1 LNSLF
6 SCGSNDKCV
15 SINKLSNILSQ
26 YPAANANSNFP
37 QNDSNPYYRQQLLNY
52 TPGANA
58 TPGANDISNMQRFA
72 NGLNNAIGTA
82 GSILSTTTDA
92 AGNIITKSLDAAGN
106 VVTTT
111 TDTAGNI
118 LSRTV
123 AAAGNLATGT
133 ANALSNTAKNIGG
146 DVGSTLT
153 SGVAGLSSLGQDA
166 IAGTAGLLKGA
177 GSDLKNAL
185 ASGSRQPG
193 SIQGQGSIQGAIGQT
208 ANQQQNAIVPVNAC
222 NANTG
227 VDFYSYYGALPTK
240 TASNYMPV
248 TADFSAFAK

>member
-1 LNSLF
+1 MNGLF
-6 SCGSNDKCV
+6 SCGSSKSTDNCG
-15 SINKLSNILSQ
+15 SINKLSDVFSE
-26 YPAANANSNFP
+26 YAATAINSNLP
-37 QNDSNPYYRQQLLNY
+37 QNPYYAQQLSNY
-52 TPGANA
+52 

-72 NGLNNAIGTA
+72 NGLNNAIGTTGA
-82 GSILSTTTDA
+82 ILSTTTDA

-111 TDTAGNI
+111 TDAAGNI
-118 LSRTV
+118 LSQTV

-133 ANALSNTAKNIGG
+133 ANALSNTAKSIGG

-185 ASGSRQPG
+185 ASGSRQ
-193 SIQGQGSIQGAIGQT
+193 GQGSNQGALGQT
-208 ANQQQNAIVPVNAC
+208 ANQQNAIVPVNAC